1 MKQKQD
7 VYLQALGIVC
17 ALGEHKSQ
25 IAESLFVNV
34 SDSLSKSDVYTPG
47 RELAVGQ
54 VNCQLPDL
62 KEFPPHQQT
71 RSNGLLRSAFEK
83 IKSDYERLAK
93 SIDPSRIA
101 VVLGASTS
109 GIGEAEAAFRVKES
123 SGKLPEDFSYLQQEM
138 SSPAQSLASWLGIS
152 GPVFTISTA
161 CSSGAKALAS
171 GRRLLR
177 AGWCDLVIA
186 GGVDALCGLTVNG
199 FDALDSISDE
209 ACLPFS
215 ENRSGIN
222 IGEGAA
228 LFLLNKDSGPIAL
241 VGVGESSDAHHI
253 SAPEPEGKGAEAAMK
268 MALDDAG
275 LSPESIQYL
284 NLHGTATPQ
293 NDRMESR
300 AVNRLF
306 GSTLACS
313 STKGYTGHTL
323 GAAGAIEAGFCCLAM
338 TQNQDVLSL
347 DEGDSRNNEALREIG
362 GAANLPI
369 QKWDGQYDPEL
380 PAINIV
386 KTESSISKLTYT
398 MSNSFAFGGNNISLI
413 FKRT

>member
-1 MKQKQD
+1 MNKKET

-17 ALGEHKSQ
+17 ALGESESE
-25 IAESLFVNV
+25 IADNLFVNTP
-34 SDSLSKSDVYTPG
+34 DSLSKSDAYTQG
-47 RELAVGQ
+47 RKLAVGR
-54 VNCQLPDL
+54 VNYELPDL
-62 KEFPPHQQT
+62 RGFPAHQQT
-71 RSNGLLRSAFEK
+71 RSNRLLRSAFEK
-83 IKSDYERLAK
+83 IKDDYEQLAK
-93 SIDPSRIA
+93 GVDPSRIA

-109 GIGEAEAAFRVKES
+109 GIAEAETAFKNKEA
-123 SGKLPEDFSYLQQEM
+123 SGKLPDDFSYSQQEM

-152 GPVFTISTA
+152 GSAFTISTA

-171 GRRLLR
+171 ARRLLR
-177 AGWCDLVIA
+177 ADWCDLVIA

-209 ACLPFS
+209 PCLPFS

-228 LFLLNKDSGPIAL
+228 LFLLSKKPGPIAL
-241 VGVGESSDAHHI
+241 AGVGESSDAHHI

-268 MALDDAG
+268 LALDDAG
-275 LSPESIQYL
+275 VSPEDIQYL

-306 GSTLACS
+306 GPSLPCS
-313 STKGYTGHTL
+313 STKGYTGHAL
-323 GAAGAIEAGFCCLAM
+323 GAAGAIEAGFCYLAM
-338 TQNQDVLSL
+338 IQSQENS
-347 DEGDSRNNEALREIG
+347 GDG
-362 GAANLPI
+362 VGDCKGKANLPI
-369 QKWDGQYDPEL
+369 QKWDEQFDPEL

-386 KTESSISKLTYT
+386 TTGKSISKLIYT
-398 MSNSFAFGGNNISLI
+398 MSNSFAFGGNNISLV

>member
-1 MKQKQD
+1 MSEKET

-17 ALGEHKSQ
+17 ALGENKSE
-25 IAESLFVNV
+25 IADNLFATAT
-34 SDSLSKSDVYTPG
+34 DSLSKSDAYTPG
-47 RELAVGQ
+47 RELAVGK
-54 VNCQLPDL
+54 VNCELPDL
-62 KEFPPHQQT
+62 SGFPAHQQT
-71 RSNGLLRSAFEK
+71 RSNRLLRAAFEK
-83 IKSDYERLAK
+83 IKNDYARLAK
-93 SIDPSRIA
+93 GIDPSRIA

-109 GIGEAEAAFRVKES
+109 GIAEAETAFKDKES
-123 SGKLPEDFSYLQQEM
+123 SGKLPEDFSYSQQEM
-138 SSPAQSLASWLGIS
+138 SSPAQSLASWLAIS
-152 GPVFTISTA
+152 GSAFTISTA

-171 GRRLLR
+171 ARRLLR
-177 AGWCDLVIA
+177 ADWCDLVIA

-209 ACLPFS
+209 PCLPFS
-215 ENRSGIN
+215 ENRRGIN

-228 LFLLNKDSGPIAL
+228 LFLLSKNSGPIAL
-241 VGVGESSDAHHI
+241 AGVGESSDAHHI
-253 SAPEPEGKGAEAAMK
+253 SAPEPEGKGAEAAMR

-275 LSPESIQYL
+275 ISPEDIQYL

-306 GSTLACS
+306 GSSLPCS

-323 GAAGAIEAGFCCLAM
+323 GAAGAIEAGFCYLAM
-338 TQNQDVLSL
+338 TQVQDDSSGSV
-347 DEGDSRNNEALREIG
+347 DEGKG
-362 GAANLPI
+362 KANLPI

-380 PAINIV
+380 PHINIV
-386 KTESSISKLTYT
+386 TTENLISKLTYT
-398 MSNSFAFGGNNISLI
+398 MSNSFAFGGNNISLV